1 MTPTILRII
10 THNLR
15 LFISGFKSLP
25 TMAVTI
31 STSGPEIQGN
41 DSK

>member
-1 MTPTILRII
+1 MTPIILRII

-25 TMAVTI
+25 TMTVTI
-31 STSGPEIQGN
+31 STLGPEMQEN